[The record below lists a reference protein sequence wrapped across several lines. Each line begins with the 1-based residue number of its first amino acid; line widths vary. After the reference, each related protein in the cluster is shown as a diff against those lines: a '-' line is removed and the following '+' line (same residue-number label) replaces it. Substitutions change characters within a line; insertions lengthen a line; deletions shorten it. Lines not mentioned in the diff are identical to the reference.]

1 VVFDFFSDLEI
12 TDIWE
17 EATRDFLGEALFLV
31 VGVADWHVKDC
42 FLKPL
47 VFPFWV
53 GKNHKRGPCLKA
65 FWCQAWNIRAFS
77 KFVLNKMML
86 GLNITE
92 QA

>member
-53 GKNHKRGPCLKA
+53 GKNHKRGP
-65 FWCQAWNIRAFS
+65 WNIRAFS